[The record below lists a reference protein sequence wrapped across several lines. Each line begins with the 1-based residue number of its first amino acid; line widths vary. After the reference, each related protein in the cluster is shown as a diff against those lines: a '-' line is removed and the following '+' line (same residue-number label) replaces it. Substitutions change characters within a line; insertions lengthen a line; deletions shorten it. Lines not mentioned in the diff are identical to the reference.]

1 MEKVAYDL
9 TEVIESMKDVS
20 CICDNNIRSNYK
32 TIPEGNRGNL
42 TYSTGRFCVAF
53 PMDSV
58 HGNRVRIC
66 YRVWKEIISDAFKR
80 YEYIGKGIKRAHL
93 AYFSG
98 FRFIREALKMKCDQR
113 IVPGMVMDWIEGET
127 LDKFLRERWG
137 KLSKLSRLT
146 FIRDFYHM
154 CDELHTA
161 GIAHG
166 DLSCVNIMVT
176 ATNEIRLVDYDSLY
190 VSEMETKFEQV
201 TGGADGFQHPDRIN
215 SKSPLCASID
225 DDNFSQLVIALS
237 LWVAYFEASEIETS
251 EIETSKNKTSKNK
264 TSITQRYGDSNLL
277 FLSSDLSGKDGDER
291 VRNLRNSMGW
301 KAAQEYSSRFEHVRT
316 LMNALKSSIQ
326 NPVSKVPSLLRF
338 ASRKAIQSDPKLFYS
353 LLVQEKAS
361 YCTACGHKFISDDFD
376 YCTICGAKRHVYE
389 VA

>member
-1 MEKVAYDL
+1 MAKVAYEL

-20 CICDNNIRSNYK
+20 CICDVHTRSNYK
-32 TIPEGNRGNL
+32 TIPKGRRGSL

-53 PMDSV
+53 QMDSI
-58 HGNRVRIC
+58 HGNGARKC
-66 YRVWKEIISDAFKR
+66 YRVWKEIIPDAFER
-80 YEYIGKGIKRAHL
+80 YEYIGKGIERAHL
-93 AYFSG
+93 SYFSG
-98 FRFIREALKMKCDQR
+98 FRFIRSALKMKCDQR

-127 LDKFLRERWG
+127 LDNFLCKRWG
-137 KLSKLSRLT
+137 ELSELSRLT
-146 FIRDFYHM
+146 FIRDFYSM
-154 CDELHTA
+154 CYELRSA
-161 GIAHG
+161 RIAHG
-166 DLSCVNIMVT
+166 DLSCLNIMVT

-190 VSEMETKFEQV
+190 VSEMGTKFKQV

-215 SKSPLCASID
+215 SESPLCASID

-237 LWVAYFEASEIETS
+237 LWVAYFETS
-251 EIETSKNKTSKNK
+251 EIEASKNKTSKNK
-264 TSITQRYGDSNLL
+264 TSITQRYGDYNLL

-301 KAAQEYSSRFEHVRT
+301 KAAQKYSSRFEHVRT

-326 NPVSKVPSLLRF
+326 NPVSKVPSLLQF

>member
-1 MEKVAYDL
+1 MEKDAYEL

-20 CICDNNIRSNYK
+20 CIFDDNICSNYK
-32 TIPEGNRGNL
+32 TIPEGKRGNL

-58 HGNRVRIC
+58 HGNGVRIC
-66 YRVWKEIISDAFKR
+66 YRVWKEIIPDAFER
-80 YEYIGKGIKRAHL
+80 YEYIGKGIERAHL
-93 AYFSG
+93 SYFSG
-98 FRFIREALKMKCDQR
+98 FRFIRRALKMKCDQR

-127 LDKFLRERWG
+127 LDKFLCERWG
-137 KLSKLSRLT
+137 ELSELSRLT

-154 CDELHTA
+154 CYELRSA

-166 DLSCVNIMVT
+166 DLSCLNIMVT
-176 ATNEIRLVDYDSLY
+176 AANDIRLVDYDSLY
-190 VSEMETKFEQV
+190 VSEMGTKFKQV
-201 TGGADGFQHPDRIN
+201 TNGADGFQHPDRIN
-215 SKSPLCASID
+215 SQRSPLCASID

-237 LWVAYFEASEIETS
+237 LWVAYFETSEIETS
-251 EIETSKNKTSKNK
+251 EIETSKNKTS
-264 TSITQRYGDSNLL
+264 IAQRYGDSNLL
-277 FLSSDLSGKDGDER
+277 FLSSDLSGKDGNER

-301 KAAQEYSSRFEHVRT
+301 KAAQKYSSRFEHVRT

-326 NPVSKVPSLLRF
+326 NPVSEVPSLLRF
-338 ASRKAIQSDPKLFYS
+338 ASREAILSDPKLFYS